1 MEVVTP
7 GVLQC
12 PCEDSGFPMRLDTLL
27 LVCRIA
33 PQLPT
38 LLLLCGTHIWGLKT
52 QIFVFFSHSC
62 NARGWRRPL
71 KDPLPPL
78 WGGGRRQSQRPALQT
93 TASCGAKDLLG
104 TAIPSPL
111 PSSGSH
117 LSDL

>member
-38 LLLLCGTHIWGLKT
+38 LLLLCGTHILGLKT
-52 QIFVFFSHSC
+52 QIFVFL
-62 NARGWRRPL
+62 ATPAMLGA
-71 KDPLPPL
+71 
-78 WGGGRRQSQRPALQT
+78 GGGPSRTLCLPYGVEGEGSPSAQHCKPQRAAVPKT
-93 TASCGAKDLLG
+93 FWGR
-104 TAIPSPL
+104 PSPPHCHPL
-111 PSSGSH
+111 A
-117 LSDL
+117 LT